1 MCPIPASR
9 YWESTLM
16 LSALFVLHCFWFF
29 LLIKIAYKLITG
41 DKANKIADEE
51 YEITMKDQK
60 TGGKKEK

>member
-1 MCPIPASR
+1 
-9 YWESTLM
+9 M